1 MKKEGME
8 YPVFASIVASSA
20 GFTHESTKSIVPEED
35 DNTMAAW
42 ERVTTLIEKYIP
54 FKEAQ
59 EELEDAIIEHE
70 LAAKWLAYKSGIR
83 VTLKIQE
90 EMEKIKSECVY
101 VASKANAAKPKD

>member
-1 MKKEGME
+1 MKKEGMK
-8 YPVFASIVASSA
+8 YPVFASIVAASA
-20 GFTHESTKSIVPEED
+20 GFTHESINSLVPEED
-35 DNTMAAW
+35 DTTTATW
-42 ERVTTLIEKYIP
+42 ERVTALVEKYIP

-59 EELEDAIIEHE
+59 EKLEDAIIEHE

-101 VASKANAAKPKD
+101 VPSKANAAKPKD